1 MDYKQKYL
9 KYKSK
14 YIQLKGNRY
23 IQLKGGK
30 HCEKCPVKGF
40 IQHTGECWH
49 DSISMILLFS
59 NDISDD
65 IQDKFNEW
73 LEDDSKINEYLN
85 SIYNDKSRDLLLPYN
100 IDVLTEELKLD
111 ITQYITYLFA
121 RYQKELIYTKEL
133 ISQKEN
139 KIPKKLE
146 SFMRQISEIS
156 SLSCVEYLF
165 NIIANNISYR
175 NTKGGNS
182 SDLYITKSLMNYV
195 FAKSQVIKSIC
206 IDMNIFKMYNTEES
220 FTQYSQ
226 LIKDLINKC
235 NGLSISITIHKKG
248 SIISH
253 EIACIK
259 CQDQQFIYDDNR
271 GTDYDDGIS
280 LKKFNWKS
288 KLLEY
293 FSSIETFKTID
304 EFISFFSKYFD
315 NIPVKKISELTFYY
329 KDNFD
334 SPDYFF
340 APSLYKKYQNQK
352 AIKLQKQQLIDV
364 IENKNPYI
372 KINYDLINDLLFYN
386 VELCHILFD
395 YNVGFNINDSMILKN
410 ILLDGDNILIKRLL
424 THQKINIRNPEL
436 LSFGFASNKL
446 ETINMITEH
455 KDFDINIRNE
465 QIGSLINYLLGNI
478 TFNNISKKLI
488 ERGIDIYLPNI
499 EEKTP
504 LDYCI
509 EYNNREMF
517 DIILQKYMEN
527 NIPIKINEE
536 VWEELVENIEDKS
549 EQEKVEIILYYKN
562 KLHI

>member
-1 MDYKQKYL
+1 MDYKAKYL
-9 KYKSK
+9 KYKNK
-14 YIQLKGNRY
+14 YL
-23 IQLKGGK
+23 QLKGGK
-30 HCEKCPVKGF
+30 YCEKCPVKGF

-49 DSISMILLFS
+49 DALSMILLFS

-73 LEDDSKINEYLN
+73 LEDDSKIDEYLN
-85 SIYNDKSRDLLLPYN
+85 SIYNDKSRYVLLPFN

-111 ITQYITYLFA
+111 IKQYITYLFA

-133 ISQKEN
+133 ISQKGN

-165 NIIANNISYR
+165 NIIANNTSYR
-175 NTKGGNS
+175 NTKGGTT
-182 SDLYITKSLMNYV
+182 SDSYITKSLMNYV

-220 FTQYSQ
+220 FIQYSQ

-235 NGLSISITIHKKG
+235 NGLSISITIHK
-248 SIISH
+248 ISH
-253 EIACIK
+253 ELACIK

-293 FSSIETFKTID
+293 FSSLETFKTID

-315 NIPVKKISELTFYY
+315 YIPDKKISELTFYY

-334 SPDYFF
+334 SPNYFF
-340 APSLYKKYQNQK
+340 TPSLYKKYTNEK
-352 AIKLQKQQLIDV
+352 AIKIQKQQLIDI

-372 KINYDLINDLLFYN
+372 KINHDLIKNLLFYN
-386 VELCHILFD
+386 VQLCRILFD
-395 YNVGFNINDSMILKN
+395 YNVDFNINDSMILKY
-410 ILLDGDNILIKRLL
+410 ILIDGDNILIKRLL
-424 THQKINIRNPEL
+424 TQPKINMHNPEL
-436 LSFGFASNKL
+436 LKFGFASNKP
-446 ETINMITEH
+446 ETINMIIEH

-465 QIGSLINYLLGNI
+465 QIGSLINYLLGKISLNE
-478 TFNNISKKLI
+478 ISKKLI
-488 ERGIDIYLPNI
+488 EKGIDIFMHNSQG
-499 EEKTP
+499 KTP

-509 EYNNREMF
+509 EYNNKEMF
-517 DIILQKYMEN
+517 DILLKKYRDN
-527 NIPIKINEE
+527 NIPIEINKE
-536 VWEELVENIEDKS
+536 VWEELAENNEDKS
-549 EQEKVEIILYYKN
+549 EQEKAEIIQYYKTI
-562 KLHI
+562 LGV

>member
-1 MDYKQKYL
+1 MDYKAKYL
-9 KYKSK
+9 KYKNK
-14 YIQLKGNRY
+14 YL
-23 IQLKGGK
+23 QLKGGK
-30 HCEKCPVKGF
+30 YCEKCPVKGF

-49 DSISMILLFS
+49 DALSMILLFS

-73 LEDDSKINEYLN
+73 LEDDSKIDEYLN
-85 SIYNDKSRDLLLPYN
+85 SIYNDKSRYVLLPFN

-111 ITQYITYLFA
+111 IKQYITYLFA

-133 ISQKEN
+133 ISQKGN

-165 NIIANNISYR
+165 NIIANNTSYR
-175 NTKGGNS
+175 NTKGGTT
-182 SDLYITKSLMNYV
+182 SDSYITKSLMNYV

-220 FTQYSQ
+220 FIQYSQ

-235 NGLSISITIHKKG
+235 NGLSISITVHK
-248 SIISH
+248 ISH
-253 EIACIK
+253 ELACIK

-293 FSSIETFKTID
+293 FSSLETFKTID

-315 NIPVKKISELTFYY
+315 YIPDKKISELTFYY

-334 SPDYFF
+334 SPNYFF
-340 APSLYKKYQNQK
+340 TPSLYKKYTNEK
-352 AIKLQKQQLIDV
+352 AIKIQKQQLIDI

-372 KINYDLINDLLFYN
+372 KINNDLIKNLLFYN
-386 VELCHILFD
+386 VQLCHILFD
-395 YNVGFNINDSMILKN
+395 YNVDFNINDSMILKY
-410 ILLDGDNILIKRLL
+410 ILIDGDNILIKRLL
-424 THQKINIRNPEL
+424 THPKINMHNPEL
-436 LSFGFASNKL
+436 LKFGFASNKP
-446 ETINMITEH
+446 ETINMIIEH

-465 QIGSLINYLLGNI
+465 QIGSLINYLLGKISLNE
-478 TFNNISKKLI
+478 ISKKLI
-488 ERGIDIYLPNI
+488 EKGIDIFMHNSQG
-499 EEKTP
+499 KTP

-509 EYNNREMF
+509 EYNNKEMF
-517 DIILQKYMEN
+517 DILLKKYRDN
-527 NIPIKINEE
+527 NIPIEINKE
-536 VWEELVENIEDKS
+536 VWEELAENNEDKS
-549 EQEKVEIILYYKN
+549 EQEKAEIIQYYKTI
-562 KLHI
+562 LGV